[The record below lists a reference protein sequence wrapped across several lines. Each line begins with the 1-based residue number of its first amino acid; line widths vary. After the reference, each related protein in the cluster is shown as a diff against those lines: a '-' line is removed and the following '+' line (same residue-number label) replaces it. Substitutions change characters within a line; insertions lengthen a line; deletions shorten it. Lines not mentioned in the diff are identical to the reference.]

1 VVFDIVASATKEKK
15 MEALVIAMYQSTGV
29 LTFARTS
36 MAFLFAYAEVQSD
49 YLMTVPAKSGPNR
62 YGKID

>member
-1 VVFDIVASATKEKK
+1 VVFDIVASAIKEKK
-15 MEALVIAMYQSTGV
+15 MEALIIAGV

-36 MAFLFAYAEVQSD
+36 MAFLSAYAEVQSD
-49 YLMTVPAKSGPNR
+49 YLMTVRAKSERNK